1 MRVTHLTG
9 TLRSIPVTPPLA
21 PSAAGLICNPELAL
35 QLGQILLGCRKT
47 DQGAPL
53 KDRRL
58 MATDCAYL
66 PIVAISGSAPLH
78 NGSEASSFRVSSL
91 SSGQTWFANAI
102 E

>member
-1 MRVTHLTG
+1 MQDTHLTG

-21 PSAAGLICNPELAL
+21 PSGLVCNPELAL
-35 QLGQILLGCRKT
+35 QLGQILPRTLAACRKT

-66 PIVAISGSAPLH
+66 PIVSILGSGSTL
-78 NGSEASSFRVSSL
+78 
-91 SSGQTWFANAI
+91 
-102 E
+102 